1 MATSIL
7 DTGEAYLP
15 ADEKQFVRASVIPQH
30 IHRSHPITVPPA
42 VTGAVVALAIAGL
55 TVAAFAV

>member
-7 DTGEAYLP
+7 DTGEANLP
-15 ADEKQFVRASVIPQH
+15 ASEKQFVRAVMIPQH
-30 IHRSHPITVPPA
+30 IHRSHPMHVPPA
-42 VTGAVVALAIAGL
+42 LTGAVVALAIAGL